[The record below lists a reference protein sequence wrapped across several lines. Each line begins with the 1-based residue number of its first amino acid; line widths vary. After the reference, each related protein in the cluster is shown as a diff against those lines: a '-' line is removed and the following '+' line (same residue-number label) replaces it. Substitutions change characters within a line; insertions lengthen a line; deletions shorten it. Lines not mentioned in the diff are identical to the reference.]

1 MIPKLLL
8 VTTFALLNFTSFCQ
22 IKVRDT
28 SLNEFEKFKLNQKL
42 EFKEFKDKRDEEF
55 ANLLKNQWKTFEL
68 LKGDEPTI
76 VPMPPIQ
83 PDKLPPAPIQ
93 LNKNLPKLIQPVQKK
108 VNPIDTSKI
117 KVAFSEKLPLTTE
130 INFYNKNIE
139 INYLK
144 KFQISHTSLDEKGIS
159 DYWGKLSDCDY
170 ELFLNQLKQISFKLT
185 LNDWANYE
193 LVSKIS
199 KKILTDESDQILF
212 CFFILNHWGY
222 DAKVGRRKENI
233 VLLLPFENIIYKK
246 SFLILN
252 NKKFYIMNDDVSGL
266 IQSFEQNFS
275 NTNKKLDLKL
285 YSSPMLGLD
294 YTSKTLFLKNSNKSI
309 KIRYNSNLINFK
321 SNYPSTELD
330 VFFTSMVDP
339 ITENDLFETF
349 SPLLKDKNELDA
361 VNILLDFVEN
371 SFEYKTDIDQ
381 FGYEKF
387 YFPEDIFYYK
397 YSDCED
403 RAVLFS
409 YLVKTLLKLE
419 VIGLEYKTHV
429 ATAVKFNS
437 NIIGDNIV
445 FNNKTYIICD
455 PTYIGS
461 SAGMCMPQ
469 FKNEKPTIIKIRVN

>member
-1 MIPKLLL
+1 
-8 VTTFALLNFTSFCQ
+8 
-22 IKVRDT
+22 
-28 SLNEFEKFKLNQKL
+28 
-42 EFKEFKDKRDEEF
+42 
-55 ANLLKNQWKTFEL
+55 
-68 LKGDEPTI
+68 
-76 VPMPPIQ
+76 
-83 PDKLPPAPIQ
+83 
-93 LNKNLPKLIQPVQKK
+93 
-108 VNPIDTSKI
+108 
-117 KVAFSEKLPLTTE
+117 
-130 INFYNKNIE
+130 
-139 INYLK
+139 
-144 KFQISHTSLDEKGIS
+144 
-159 DYWGKLSDCDY
+159 
-170 ELFLNQLKQISFKLT
+170 
-185 LNDWANYE
+185 
-193 LVSKIS
+193 
-199 KKILTDESDQILF
+199 
-212 CFFILNHWGY
+212 
-222 DAKVGRRKENI
+222 
-233 VLLLPFENIIYKK
+233 
-246 SFLILN
+246 
-252 NKKFYIMNDDVSGL
+252 
-266 IQSFEQNFS
+266 
-275 NTNKKLDLKL
+275 
-285 YSSPMLGLD
+285 MLGLD

-469 FKNEKPTIIKIRVN
+469 FKNTKPGIIKTN